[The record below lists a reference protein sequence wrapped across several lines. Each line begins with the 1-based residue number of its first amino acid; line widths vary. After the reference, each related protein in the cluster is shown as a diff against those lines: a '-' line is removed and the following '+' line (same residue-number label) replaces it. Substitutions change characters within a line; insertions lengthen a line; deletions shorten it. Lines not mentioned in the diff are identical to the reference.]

1 MFCFFFFFNAE
12 HVYMETVY
20 TRDWQIFSIKGQRV
34 TILAFVV
41 YMITFVFTELC
52 QCNKIRSRQYISECS
67 YVSIKLGLQKQAIG
81 QTGYCSLSTSRLD
94 HEELF
99 CSTFAYLNYDFCIIV
114 LLLFS
119 L

>member
-1 MFCFFFFFNAE
+1 MCVFFNAE
-12 HVYMETVY
+12 YAYMETVY
-20 TRDWQIFSIKGQRV
+20 TRDWQIFSIKGQIV
-34 TILAFVV
+34 NILAFVV

-52 QCNKIRSRQYISECS
+52 QCNKSGSRQYMSECS

-81 QTGYCSLSTSRLD
+81 QTGYCNLSTSRLE

-99 CSTFAYLNYDFCIIV
+99 CSTFTYLNYDFCIIV

-119 L
+119 R